1 MILPVLSRPERVL
14 ARTRAFCERVRD
26 PALSALLIVELLLM
40 FVVIPLG
47 TAISEV
53 PALLLV
59 PFTLVLV
66 LVLASHRL
74 GALVV
79 ATMAVGLRVVAGI
92 LELRDATIS
101 TDVIDTI
108 SAILALLA
116 VSWVVFGIVFSPGRI
131 TYHRVRGAIVLYL
144 TIAFLFAWIFR
155 LIAGLV
161 PHAFSGLVLYPG
173 HILSLNGFDYYSL
186 TVLTT
191 LGFGDITP
199 IHAFARSMTTLEAV
213 IGQLYPPIILARILT
228 LYAEEAS
235 RDR

>member
-1 MILPVLSRPERVL
+1 VILPVLSGPERVL
-14 ARTRAFCERVRD
+14 ARTRAFCERMRD
-26 PALSALLIVELLLM
+26 PALSALLIAELLQM

-47 TAISEV
+47 NTISPA
-53 PALLLV
+53 PALLLT
-59 PFTLVLV
+59 PIALVLV

-74 GALVV
+74 GALIV
-79 ATMAVGLRVVAGI
+79 ATVAVGLRVVAGI
-92 LELRDATIS
+92 IEFRHATIS
-101 TDVIDTI
+101 TEVTDSI

-131 TYHRVRGAIVLYL
+131 TYHRVRGAVVLYL

-161 PHAFSGLVLYPG
+161 PHAFSGLTVHPG

-199 IHAFARSMTTLEAV
+199 IHAIARSMTTLEAV

-228 LYAEEAS
+228 LYAEETG